1 MVDYQPENEIANKK
15 WWSELELNQRHKP
28 FQGSALP
35 TELPD
40 HWQCFFTKKFINQLK
55 YLKFYKSCKKKIKI
69 N

>member
-1 MVDYQPENEIANKK
+1 MSLIYKNNYFRLTEVNLCWNKPLFQ

-40 HWQCFFTKKFINQLK
+40 HWARFFTKQIINQLK
-55 YLKFYKSCKKKIKI
+55 Y
-69 N
+69 